1 MSSTTFDR
9 NIFFKALLPILT
21 CIVIWLI
28 PIPEGLEPK
37 AWHMFAIFAATIVGI
52 LTQPI
57 ASGAIMLIA
66 LCVAIFTNTLTT
78 NKALEGFSSGTV
90 WLIFCAY
97 ILSLGF
103 VKSGLGKR
111 IAYKLLSLFGGSS
124 LGIAYSLGISDLIMS
139 PAMPS
144 VTARSGGIIFPVV
157 RSINDV
163 LDSQPGE
170 SGKKIG
176 DFLIMVCFQFT
187 PITGAMFLTGM
198 AANPL
203 VGSLAKSTL
212 GVDISW
218 GGWFLAAVVPALVCF
233 VLMPLVVY
241 KVVNP
246 ELKQTPEA
254 KEMGRKSLNELGA
267 LTLVEK
273 KVLLGFILALVGW
286 GTSLL
291 TGLSATAV
299 GLGLAAYLFA
309 SNSVKWADLLKDTAA
324 WDTLIWFGA
333 IISLATGL
341 SDLGFIK
348 WMTVQLAGLM
358 EGVGAIQAFIL
369 LGLLYIYIHYLFAT
383 ASGHVAAL
391 YAPFAA
397 TAIAAGA
404 NPMMVAICF
413 GIFSNLMWGNTEYG
427 GGPGPIYFGQGYYNR
442 PRFYRINLLVV
453 TINVAITFLIG
464 MLWWNIIGLY

>member
-1 MSSTTFDR
+1 MSSTTFDL

-124 LGIAYSLGISDLIMS
+124 LGIAYSLGISDLIMA

-254 KEMGRKSLNELGA
+254 KERGRKSLNELGA

>member
-111 IAYKLLSLFGGSS
+111 IAYKLPSLFGGSS
-124 LGIAYSLGISDLIMS
+124 LGIAYSLGISDLIMA

>member
-1 MSSTTFDR
+1 MPSATFTT
-9 NIFFKALLPILT
+9 NQLLRMLCPILT
-21 CIVIWLI
+21 LLLIWML
-28 PIPEGLEPK
+28 PVPEGLEPK
-37 AWHMFAIFAATIVGI
+37 AWQMFAIFAATIVGI
-52 LTQPI
+52 LSQPLP
-57 ASGAIMLIA
+57 SGALMLIA

-78 NKALEGFSSGTV
+78 EKALSGFASGTV

-124 LGIAYSLGISDLIMS
+124 LGIAYSLGVADLIMA

-144 VTARSGGIIFPVV
+144 VTARSGGIIFPIV

-163 LDSQPGE
+163 LGSQPGP

-176 DFLIMVCFQFT
+176 NFLIMVCFQFT
-187 PITGAMFLTGM
+187 PITGALFLTGM

-212 GVDISW
+212 GVEISW
-218 GGWFLAAVVPALVCF
+218 GGWFLAALLPALVCF
-233 VLMPLVVY
+233 VIMPLLVY
-241 KVVNP
+241 KIVNP

-254 KEMGRKSLNELGA
+254 KAMGKQSLQALGA
-267 LTLVEK
+267 FSTVEK
-273 KVLLGFILALVGW
+273 KVMLGFILALLGW

-309 SNSVKWADLLKDTAA
+309 SDSVKWSDLLKDSAA

-333 IISLATGL
+333 IISLAGGL

-348 WMTVQLAGLM
+348 WMTVQLADLM
-358 EGVGAIQAFIL
+358 GGFNGTSAFIL

-442 PRFYRINLLVV
+442 PTFYRINLLVV
-453 TINVAITFLIG
+453 TVNVLITFSIG
-464 MLWWNIIGLY
+464 MLWWRLIGLY